1 MKSQADEVVTCSTFQ
16 HNGRLERYKEKY
28 SAAMGIAVL
37 HRNLLNLGSDLLAM
51 PLAVWKDQEF
61 GREQF
66 VISREKWNY
75 ALL

>member
-51 PLAVWKDQEF
+51 PLAV
-61 GREQF
+61 
-66 VISREKWNY
+66 
-75 ALL
+75 